1 MEIGDKIY
9 HIAQICVNGHVVSA
23 NLKSIKTK
31 EGKYCEECG
40 KQTITNCQVCKN
52 PIQGWSYNPNVIMA
66 VSFTPPNFCLSCGK
80 AFPWM
85 ESKINA
91 VQELIDLEN
100 SLTDDDKIM
109 MKSSIDDVISETPK
123 TSVAVVK
130 FKIGVKKIE

>member
-1 MEIGDKIY
+1 
-9 HIAQICVNGHVVSA
+9 
-23 NLKSIKTK
+23 
-31 EGKYCEECG
+31 
-40 KQTITNCQVCKN
+40 
-52 PIQGWSYNPNVIMA
+52 
-66 VSFTPPNFCLSCGK
+66 
-80 AFPWM
+80 M

-109 MKSSIDDVISETPK
+109 MKSSIDDVINETPK